1 MNSKA
6 FTLALV
12 IAGFSMFMV
21 YSYVEDQTKV
31 LTQKYGLMETVIVAK
46 NDINEL
52 ELIDD
57 SKVMAATVPAKFLSP
72 GHFKTIRELENTI
85 ATVPILKGEQIT
97 KPRVSY
103 PGQKTGLSRQV
114 ANGYRAVA
122 ILVDDTQAVGKL
134 IKPGDRVD
142 VLAKI
147 EYAPGE
153 KDRSFTKTIL
163 EDVLVLSTGFNVSNS
178 IPLIG
183 MKMGQ
188 EITKM
193 NLNTYERYNTVS
205 LELSPFQVQ
214 KLSFVIKLLDPK
226 PFLALRNNNDK
237 QIVRSQ
243 PVKLYDVLGE
253 EKAEVIEYF
262 KEKRKK
268 DK

>member
-31 LTQKYGLMETVIVAK
+31 MTQKYGIMETVIVAK

-57 SKVMAATVPAKFLSP
+57 SKVMTTTVPAKFLSP
-72 GHFKTIRELENTI
+72 GHFKTVRELENTI

-114 ANGYRAVA
+114 SNGYRAVA
-122 ILVDDTQAVGKL
+122 ILVDDRQSVGKL

-147 EYAPGE
+147 EYVAGE
-153 KDRSFTKTIL
+153 KDRQMIKTIL

-183 MKMGQ
+183 MKMGR
-188 EITKM
+188 EIKKM
-193 NLNTYERYNTVS
+193 NLNTYQRYNTVS
-205 LELSPFQVQ
+205 LELTPFQAQ
-214 KLSFVIKLLDPK
+214 KMTHVIKFLDPK
-226 PFLALRNNNDK
+226 PFLSLRNNNDK

-243 PVKLYDVLGE
+243 PTRLYDILGE
-253 EKAEVIEYF
+253 DKTEAIEYF
-262 KEKRKK
+262 RKKRKK
-268 DK
+268 

>member
-31 LTQKYGLMETVIVAK
+31 MTQKYGLMETVIIAK
-46 NDINEL
+46 KDINEL

-57 SKVMAATVPAKFLSP
+57 SKIMTTTVPAKFLSP
-72 GHFKTIRELENTI
+72 GHFKTVRELENTI

-114 ANGYRAVA
+114 SNGYRAIA
-122 ILVDDTQAVGKL
+122 LLVDDRQSVGKL
-134 IKPGDRVD
+134 IKPGDRID
-142 VLAKI
+142 VIAKV
-147 EYAPGE
+147 EYMTGE
-153 KDRSFTKTIL
+153 KDRQMTKTIL
-163 EDVLVLSTGFNVSNS
+163 EDVLVLSTGFNVSKS
-178 IPLIG
+178 IPMIG
-183 MKMGQ
+183 MKMGR
-188 EITKM
+188 EIKKM
-193 NLNTYERYNTVS
+193 NLSTYERYNTVS
-205 LELSPFQVQ
+205 LEVTPFQAQ
-214 KLSFVIKLLDPK
+214 KITHVIKFLDAK
-226 PFLALRNNNDK
+226 PFLSLRNNNDK

-243 PVKLYDVLGE
+243 TTRLYDIMGE
-253 EKAEVIEYF
+253 DKAEAIEYF

-268 DK
+268 

>member
-31 LTQKYGLMETVIVAK
+31 MTQKYGLMETVIIAK
-46 NDINEL
+46 KDINEL

-57 SKVMAATVPAKFLSP
+57 SKIMTTTVPAKFLSP
-72 GHFKTIRELENTI
+72 GHFKTVRELENTI

-114 ANGYRAVA
+114 SNGYRAIA
-122 ILVDDTQAVGKL
+122 LLVDDRQSVGKL
-134 IKPGDRVD
+134 IKPGDRID
-142 VLAKI
+142 VIAKV
-147 EYAPGE
+147 EYMTGE
-153 KDRSFTKTIL
+153 KDRQMTKTIL

-178 IPLIG
+178 IPMIG
-183 MKMGQ
+183 MKMGR
-188 EITKM
+188 EIKKM
-193 NLNTYERYNTVS
+193 NLSTYERYNTVS
-205 LELSPFQVQ
+205 LEVTPFQAQ
-214 KLSFVIKLLDPK
+214 KITHVIKFLDAK
-226 PFLALRNNNDK
+226 PFLSLRNNNDK

-243 PVKLYDVLGE
+243 TTRLYDIMGE
-253 EKAEVIEYF
+253 DKAEAIEYF

-268 DK
+268 